1 VRGRSELRLR
11 SRAQAGNRAVLGR
24 EALGIERKAL
34 KVGKEM
40 FVNPFG
46 AYCVI
51 VLSTVLGGG
60 SLLLFAAFLIAGP
73 FTIIRLDASEGQVL
87 IWNGSLSMLFFIQHS
102 GMIRANFRTWLSSAI
117 PRYYHPATYSI
128 VSGIVLTIVVLLWQ
142 TSQTVL
148 FRIQDPLQVLPR
160 AIALLAIAGF
170 IWGVQALRTFDAFGR
185 IPIVVHLHGKQ
196 LRPPDFV
203 LRGPYLW
210 VRHPLYFFML
220 VLIWSTPN
228 VTSDRLLFNVLWT
241 FWIVLGSYLEEKDI
255 VAEFGE
261 RYRDY
266 QKTVPMLLPWRG
278 PIGRGLLS
286 P

>member
-1 VRGRSELRLR
+1 M
-11 SRAQAGNRAVLGR
+11 NRFA
-24 EALGIERKAL
+24 
-34 KVGKEM
+34 
-40 FVNPFG
+40 

-51 VLSTVLGGG
+51 GLSTVLGGG
-60 SLLLFAAFLIAGP
+60 SLLLFGAFLIAGP
-73 FTIIRLDASEGQVL
+73 FTIIRFDASEGQALV
-87 IWNGSLSMLFFIQHS
+87 WNGSLSMLFFIQHS
-102 GMIRANFRTWLSSAI
+102 GMIRATFRNWLSSAI
-117 PRYYHPATYSI
+117 PRHYHPATYAI
-128 VSGIVLTIVVLLWQ
+128 ASGIVLTMMVLLWQ

-148 FRIQDPLQVLPR
+148 FRIQGPLQVVPR
-160 AIALLAIAGF
+160 AISLLAIAGF
-170 IWGVQALRTFDAFGR
+170 IWGVRALRTFDAFGR
-185 IPIVVHLHGKQ
+185 IPIVVHLRGKQ

-220 VLIWSTPN
+220 VLIWSAPN
-228 VTSDRLLFNVLWT
+228 VTSDRLLLNVLWT
-241 FWIVLGSYLEEKDI
+241 FWIVLGSYLEEKDV

-278 PIGRGLLS
+278 PVGRALQC

>member
-1 VRGRSELRLR
+1 M
-11 SRAQAGNRAVLGR
+11 NRFA
-24 EALGIERKAL
+24 
-34 KVGKEM
+34 
-40 FVNPFG
+40 
-46 AYCVI
+46 AYCVM

-60 SLLLFAAFLIAGP
+60 SLLLFGAFLIAGP
-73 FTIIRLDASEGQVL
+73 FTITRFDASEGQALV
-87 IWNGSLSMLFFIQHS
+87 WNGLLSILFFIQHS
-102 GMIRANFRTWLSSAI
+102 GMVRATFRNWLSSAV
-117 PRYYHPATYSI
+117 PRHYHSATYSI
-128 VSGIVLTIVVLLWQ
+128 ASGIALTMMVLLWQ

-148 FRIQDPLQVLPR
+148 FRIQGPLEALPR
-160 AIALLAIAGF
+160 AISLLAIAGL
-170 IWGVQALRTFDAFGR
+170 IWGVRALRTFDGFGR
-185 IPIVVHLHGKQ
+185 ISIVVHLRGKQ

-210 VRHPLYFFML
+210 VRHSLYFF
-220 VLIWSTPN
+220 VLILVWSSPN
-228 VTSDRLLFNVLWT
+228 VTLDRLLLNVLWT

-278 PIGRGLLS
+278 PVGRALQS

>member
-1 VRGRSELRLR
+1 
-11 SRAQAGNRAVLGR
+11 
-24 EALGIERKAL
+24 
-34 KVGKEM
+34 M
-40 FVNPFG
+40 
-46 AYCVI
+46 
-51 VLSTVLGGG
+51 
-60 SLLLFAAFLIAGP
+60 LLFGVFLIAGP
-73 FTIIRLDASEGQVL
+73 FTIIRFDVSEGQVL
-87 IWNGSLSMLFFIQHS
+87 MWNGFLSLLFFIQHS
-102 GMIRANFRTWLSSAI
+102 GMIRAAFRTWLSSAI
-117 PRYYHPATYSI
+117 PRCYHPATYAI
-128 VSGIVLTIVVLLWQ
+128 ASGIVLTIVILLWQ
-142 TSQTVL
+142 TSQTVI
-148 FRIQDPLQVLPR
+148 FRIQGPLHVLPR
-160 AIALLAIAGF
+160 AISLFAIAGF

-185 IPIVVHLHGKQ
+185 IPIVVYLRGKQ

-220 VLIWSTPN
+220 VLIWSAPN

-241 FWIVLGSYLEEKDI
+241 FWIVLGSYFEEKDI

-278 PIGRGLLS
+278 PIGRGLRS